1 MRSGGFTGSYSYAIR
16 KIISFCISSHSFTKQ
31 PEEPAGMLP
40 RIKRQLENMAPL
52 HHSKR
57 HHHFHL
63 GNKFHT
69 HPLRS

>member
-1 MRSGGFTGSYSYAIR
+1 MRSGSFTESYFCAVLEMT
-16 KIISFCISSHSFTKQ
+16 SFCIPSLSFTKQ

-40 RIKRQLENMAPL
+40 RIKCQLENMAFL

-57 HHHFHL
+57 YHHSHH